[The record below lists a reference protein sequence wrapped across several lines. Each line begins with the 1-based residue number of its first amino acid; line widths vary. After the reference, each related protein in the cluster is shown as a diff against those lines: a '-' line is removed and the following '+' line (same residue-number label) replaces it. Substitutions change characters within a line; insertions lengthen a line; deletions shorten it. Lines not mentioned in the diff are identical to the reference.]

1 MDTDPS
7 VATPPIAQILCR
19 EANSLRQDLVAD
31 LPWILGQ
38 EAEEIVVMPG
48 GKERGLVGHLDT
60 CYGRGTPERIL
71 DHNKS

>member
-7 VATPPIAQILCR
+7 VATPPPIAQILCR

-48 GKERGLVGHLDT
+48 GKERSLVS
-60 CYGRGTPERIL
+60 PP
-71 DHNKS
+71 